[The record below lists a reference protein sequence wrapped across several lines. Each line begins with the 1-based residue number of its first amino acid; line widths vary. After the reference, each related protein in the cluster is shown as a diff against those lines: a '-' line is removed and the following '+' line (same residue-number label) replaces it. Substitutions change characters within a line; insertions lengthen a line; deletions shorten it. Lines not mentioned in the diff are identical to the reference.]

1 MTRIDEALE
10 LARYFAIDT
19 RRLEAWHKAASTVE
33 GYSGNIELKGDDGSP
48 RFAISCIYSY
58 NKERPWSVMLLG
70 SWAIPWPSSEA
81 VKEKAEDRIKVDAQL
96 VNQCLE
102 AQQ

>member
-1 MTRIDEALE
+1 
-10 LARYFAIDT
+10 
-19 RRLEAWHKAASTVE
+19 
-33 GYSGNIELKGDDGSP
+33 
-48 RFAISCIYSY
+48 
-58 NKERPWSVMLLG
+58 MLLG